1 MIIIQLFAKV
11 IMQISLSPY
20 ISIKSDQLQV
30 HIIIFAHYSVFIICI
45 EEKLDVQIYLPLNMF
60 SYQIHCDDKLY

>member
-11 IMQISLSPY
+11 IMQISLSPF

-30 HIIIFAHYSVFIICI
+30 HIIIFAHYSVFKITIYI
-45 EEKLDVQIYLPLNMF
+45 GEKIRHRSTFTLESLFLSVSL
-60 SYQIHCDDKLY
+60 